1 MAEIMKPSS
10 CPLKNCGCVGY
21 AYVPIQYLDTVYSA
35 CESLENGT
43 LFPELKLTIEEYGKV
58 CKKTG
63 GIM

>member
-1 MAEIMKPSS
+1 MAENNQTPS
-10 CPLKNCGCVGY
+10 CPLDGCGCVGY

-43 LFPELKLTIEEYGKV
+43 VFPELKLTIDEYGKV